1 MLGTSYRAASEGTD
15 RLVVMGKAGHSI
27 EGGESLLSLNFVLT
41 FIIFSISDA
50 LVFTLIFF
58 FQSVAMHFF
67 SNCFTV
73 TAFFHSTFS
82 DFFSSL
88 STMFI

>member
-58 FQSVAMHFF
+58 FPICSY
-67 SNCFTV
+67 
-73 TAFFHSTFS
+73 AFFFKLLYCHGLFP
-82 DFFSSL
+82 FHIL
-88 STMFI
+88 